1 MGFDT
6 PGLAPGEARTLTSS
20 RPVRFP
26 LAAPRVNAPSERRFQ
41 RTDKV
46 RSSPD
51 YARIKAGGVACR
63 GRHCILLAH
72 RWPGEPT
79 RVGFIASK
87 KSVGGAVQRNRAR
100 RRLREIVRRR
110 WSGVTPEG
118 FGLVFIALRSAI
130 TAPHESLV
138 AEVERLIADVG
149 AATTAQP

>member
-1 MGFDT
+1 MEFDT
-6 PGLAPGEARTLTSS
+6 PGLASGEARTITSS

-26 LAAPRVNAPSERRFQ
+26 LAAPRVNAPSERRYQ
-41 RTDKV
+41 RADRV
-46 RSSPD
+46 RTSRD
-51 YARIKAGGVACR
+51 YARIKAGGVAFR
-63 GRHCILLAH
+63 GRHCILLAQ

-110 WSGVTPEG
+110 WPVVTPEG
-118 FGLVFIALRSAI
+118 FGLVFIALRSAL

-138 AEVERLIADVG
+138 AEVERLITDVG
-149 AATTAQP
+149 AARPAEP